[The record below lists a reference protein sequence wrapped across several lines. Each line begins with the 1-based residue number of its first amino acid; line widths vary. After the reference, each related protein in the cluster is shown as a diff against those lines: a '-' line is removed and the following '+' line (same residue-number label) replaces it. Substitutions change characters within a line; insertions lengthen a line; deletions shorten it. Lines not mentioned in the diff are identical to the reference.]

1 MSHCSES
8 WVKAVNKSLIV
19 LTWTRGV
26 MPSEPSKP
34 KQDFTRRWLWR
45 RWSDRVKV
53 FLISVSLHCRMQ
65 QNLKPSTRRHFITA
79 VIGWKARC
87 SHTEVV
93 HQSVHSKRSWWIETG
108 RVCRL
113 IIPDNPLWSLDWA
126 RAKLTISLIWPH
138 NHEVFF
144 LSSITGAAPW
154 WQFKSTGFFFLNL
167 L

>member
-8 WVKAVNKSLIV
+8 WVKAANKSLIV

-26 MPSEPSKP
+26 MPSEPWKP
-34 KQDFTRRWLWR
+34 TQVFSRCWLWR
-45 RWSDRVKV
+45 ET
-53 FLISVSLHCRMQ
+53 LIWQSESIFDIGQSCRMQ

-79 VIGWKARC
+79 VIGGWKARC
-87 SHTEVV
+87 SQTEVV

-113 IIPDNPLWSLDWA
+113 IIPDHPLWSLDWA
-126 RAKLTISLIWPH
+126 RAKLTVSLIWPR

-144 LSSITGAAPW
+144 LYSITGAAPW
-154 WQFKSTGFFFLNL
+154 WQFKSTVFF
-167 L
+167 